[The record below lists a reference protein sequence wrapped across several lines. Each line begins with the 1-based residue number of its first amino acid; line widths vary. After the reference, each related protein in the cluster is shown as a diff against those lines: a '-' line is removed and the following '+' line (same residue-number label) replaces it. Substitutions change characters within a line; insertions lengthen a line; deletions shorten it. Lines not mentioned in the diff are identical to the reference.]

1 MKRKIL
7 VLNSVVFLIL
17 CMQMT
22 GIALAERMAVAV
34 PTANIRLGPGTKY
47 DIIWKVEK
55 YYPLDVLKMTEKWC
69 RFRDFEGD
77 EGWVFKNLL
86 DKTDSV
92 ITFKKKCNVRSGP
105 GTEYKIAFT
114 VAKGIPFKVLKRKG
128 DWIQIKHADGDQGWI
143 FKTLVW

>member
-1 MKRKIL
+1 MKIRIL
-7 VLNSVVFLIL
+7 VLTIAIFSILSVLVAGYAF
-17 CMQMT
+17 
-22 GIALAERMAVAV
+22 AERMAVSV
-34 PTANIRLGPGTKY
+34 TTANVRRGPGEQY

-55 YYPLDVLKMTEKWC
+55 YHPLDIIKVAGKWC

-77 EGWVFKNLL
+77 QGWIFKKLL

-105 GTEYKIAFT
+105 GKKFKIAFT

-143 FKTLVW
+143 FKSLVW